1 MVMFMNKIINRIK
14 KEFSSTPDL
23 DIKIIKVNL
32 FKNIYVVF
40 LETLCSSSQINDYI
54 LKPLTNKNNQDFIR
68 KNNLN
73 NYLAG
78 PNQKKINNV
87 DEIEYYLTNGFTCVI
102 FDDLIYA
109 IETKGELTRSIAPNE
124 VQTAINGP
132 KDAFTENYQTNI
144 GLIKR
149 RIKSSHLKITNRFI
163 GRLTNTAIGVLY
175 IDDIAEEQLVN
186 EVLKKLDKID
196 IDGIVDSSS
205 ISFLL
210 EEENKNVFPTI
221 KYSERPDDA
230 VIELLRGKIVLVV
243 DTSPFVLIIPSFFVD
258 FLNPIS
264 DNYTKSN
271 NINFLKILRII
282 IFFIGIITPAFFNA
296 LLCYNP
302 ESIPMDLLINFAIQ
316 REGVP
321 FPLIVET
328 ILMLIVCDILKESDL
343 RFPSSFGSSISIL
356 GAIILGQASVEA
368 GLVSPIII
376 IVVAITF
383 IASLTF
389 TDLEISNA
397 MRLFTYIFLF
407 SSAIFGLYGLFLA
420 FIYFLIYICSKE
432 TFSQPYFF
440 PIAPFNKEYFKSTVL
455 KSPITKDKKRSKA
468 LTRKNII
475 KQGENK

>member
-1 MVMFMNKIINRIK
+1 MNKIVKKIK
-14 KEFSSTPDL
+14 NEFNLNPDL
-23 DIKIIKVNL
+23 VIKEIKLNI
-32 FKNIYVVF
+32 FKSIYVIF
-40 LETLCSSSQINDYI
+40 LETLSGSDKVNDYV
-54 LKPLTNKNNQDFIR
+54 LKPLTNRFNQIHLN

-73 NYLAG
+73 NFLAG
-78 PNQKKINNV
+78 PNQVTINNN
-87 DEIEYYLTNGFTCVI
+87 DKIEFYLTNGFTIVI
-102 FDDLIYA
+102 YDNLIYG
-109 IETKGELTRSIAPNE
+109 IETKADLTRSIAPNE

-132 KDAFTENYQTNI
+132 KDAFTENYQINI

-149 RIKSSHLKITNRFI
+149 RIKSHNLKIENYFI
-163 GRLTNTAIGVLY
+163 GRLTNTCVGLLY
-175 IDDIAEEQLVN
+175 IDNITNQKLIT
-186 EVLKKLDKID
+186 EVKKRLSQID

-205 ISFLL
+205 ISFLI
-210 EEENKNVFPTI
+210 ENENKSLFPTI

-243 DTSPFVLIIPSFFVD
+243 DTSPFVLIIPAFFID

-271 NINFLKILRII
+271 NINFLKVLRLA

-302 ESIPMDLLINFAIQ
+302 ESIPMDLLINFTIQ

-389 TDLEISNA
+389 TDLEIANS
-397 MRLFTYIFLF
+397 MRYFTFIFLF
-407 SSAIFGLYGLFLA
+407 TSAILGLYGLFIA
-420 FIYFLIYICSKE
+420 FIYFLIYICSIDS
-432 TFSQPYFF
+432 FNIPYFY
-440 PIAPFNKEYFKSTVL
+440 PIAPFNKTYFKNTVF
-455 KSPITKDKKRSKA
+455 KTSIKKDYKRSKV
-468 LTRKNII
+468 LSKNIY
-475 KQGENK
+475 KQGEN

>member
-1 MVMFMNKIINRIK
+1 MSILNKIVKRVQN
-14 KEFSSTPDL
+14 EFKLNPDL
-23 DIKIIKVNL
+23 VIKEIKLNI
-32 FKNIYVVF
+32 FRSIYVIF
-40 LETLCSSSQINDYI
+40 LETLSGSDKVNDYV
-54 LKPLTNKNNQDFIR
+54 LKPLTNRVNQIHLNKD
-68 KNNLN
+68 NLN
-73 NYLAG
+73 NFLAG
-78 PNQKKINNV
+78 PNQVTIKNI
-87 DEIEYYLTNGFTCVI
+87 DTIEFYLTNGFTVI
-102 FDDLIYA
+102 IYDNLIYA
-109 IETKGELTRSIAPNE
+109 IETKADLTRSIAPNE

-132 KDAFTENYQTNI
+132 KDAFTENYQINI

-149 RIKSSHLKITNRFI
+149 RIKSSHLKIENKFI
-163 GRLTNTAIGVLY
+163 GRLTNTCVGVLY
-175 IDDIAEEQLVN
+175 IDDIIDKELVEEVKN
-186 EVLKKLDKID
+186 RLDKID

-205 ISFLL
+205 ISFLI
-210 EEENKNVFPTI
+210 EDENKSLFPTI

-243 DTSPFVLIIPSFFVD
+243 DTSPFVLIIPSFFID

-271 NINFLKILRII
+271 NINFLKILRLI

-302 ESIPMDLLINFAIQ
+302 ESIPMDLLINFTIQ

-376 IVVAITF
+376 IVVAVTF

-389 TDLEISNA
+389 TDLEISNS
-397 MRLFTYIFLF
+397 MRYFTFVFLF
-407 SSAIFGLYGLFLA
+407 ASAFLGLYGLFIA
-420 FIYFLIYICSKE
+420 FIYFLIYITSIESFNK
-432 TFSQPYFF
+432 PYFF
-440 PIAPFNKEYFKSTVL
+440 PIAPFNKTYFKNTVF
-455 KSPITKDKKRSKA
+455 KTKIRKDLKRSKA
-468 LTRKNII
+468 LSKNTY
-475 KQGENK
+475 KQKEIN